1 MIGRRADDAQAF
13 DEAWSG
19 RAPRSSEI
27 AELVQLAESICE
39 AAVAEPSAE
48 FRGSLRLQLMT
59 QAETTLV
66 PATKTSRPGTFA
78 PATRPRSARRRVAGL
93 TAAALLSV
101 GTVGLV
107 SSSAS
112 AVPGQMLYPVKRSVE
127 SVELAMHRGDAS
139 RGTFQLAQA
148 SERLAEAREL
158 ADDPSANN
166 ADLVASTLDDFTS
179 QARSGSKS
187 LFNAYSDNGKKTAIE
202 KVNDFAADATAQ
214 LATLSGVLPDS
225 ANGSFDSATQTISK
239 LATQASTLCSAC
251 STTGVQ
257 SLVSAVTGLSKTPT
271 TKPAAPPKEPVA
283 DTTGSTPAQTTTA
296 TPTKKPI
303 LSVPPTPSTTK
314 APVTLSS
321 VTKPLLGALLG
332 DDTQQG
338 LIPGLLNGLLN
349 R

>member
-13 DEAWSG
+13 NEAWSG
-19 RAPRSSEI
+19 RTPRSAEI

-48 FRGSLRLQLMT
+48 FRGALRLQLMT
-59 QAETTLV
+59 QAETALV
-66 PATKTSRPGTFA
+66 PATRSSRAGTFA
-78 PATRPRSARRRVAGL
+78 PEPRTHNVRRRAAGL
-93 TAAALLSV
+93 TAAALVSV

-127 SVELAMHRGDAS
+127 SVELAMHRGDTS

-148 SERLAEAREL
+148 SERLAEARKL
-158 ADDPSANN
+158 ADDPAANN
-166 ADLVASTLDDFTS
+166 ADLVASTLDDFSS
-179 QARSGSKS
+179 QAQSGSKS
-187 LFNAYSDNGKKTAIE
+187 LFSAFSDDGKQTSIQ

-225 ANGSFDSATQTISK
+225 ANGSFNSATQTISK

-251 STTGVQ
+251 ATTGVQ
-257 SLVSAVTGLSKTPT
+257 SLVSAVTGLSKAPA
-271 TKPAAPPKEPVA
+271 TKPAPPKQQTVSG
-283 DTTGSTPAQTTTA
+283 TGSTSAPTKTA

-303 LSVPPTPSTTK
+303 LSVPTAPSTT

-321 VTKPLLGALLG
+321 VTDPLLGALLG

-338 LIPGLLNGLLN
+338 LVPGLLNALLKP
-349 R
+349 